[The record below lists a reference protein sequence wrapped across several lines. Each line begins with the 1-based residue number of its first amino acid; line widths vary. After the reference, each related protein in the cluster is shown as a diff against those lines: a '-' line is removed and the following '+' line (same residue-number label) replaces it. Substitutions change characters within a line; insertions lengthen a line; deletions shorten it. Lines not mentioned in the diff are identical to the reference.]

1 MLWKLLLLSTTTTM
15 KIALVSYIC
24 LIQTCEFSF
33 AFSCFGS
40 GLVQVERCHA
50 LGGTNCPNQD
60 SDNVLDRNIHNNNN
74 NNNNNNRRFF
84 IGAVTAIANLAVFSS
99 MNIPNAFGVTKTE
112 IQSIIMEGSSGSST
126 SSTTSTT
133 GSSIPEMKKF
143 VDPYGMFDIEVPEE
157 FFTLRRTAKGDLP
170 DAQGKGRRGSS
181 IFTAGNMAKAEV
193 VAVER

>member
-1 MLWKLLLLSTTTTM
+1 M

-33 AFSCFGS
+33 AFSCFAP
-40 GLVQVERCHA
+40 GLVRVERCHA

-60 SDNVLDRNIHNNNN
+60 SDNGLDRNNIH
-74 NNNNNNRRFF
+74 NNNRRFF
-84 IGAVTAIANLAVFSS
+84 IGAVTTIANLAVFSS

-112 IQSIIMEGSSGSST
+112 IQSIIMEGSSSGSST